1 MIKAKDIQKIAVIG
15 AGLIGNSWTVN
26 FIWKGYKV
34 NLWFHTES
42 KIKEVSQ
49 QIKEYLETLV
59 LHNVFKKEE
68 IPRMMGL
75 INYTTSL
82 EEAVKDVEFIVE
94 SIREDLEMK
103 QKLLAEIDKFAN
115 PEAIFASSS
124 SKLLISDI
132 VKHSKYSK
140 RCISGHPYTPPH
152 LIPLV
157 EISKPEGEKG
167 SLKTAEIAAEFYLLL
182 NKEPVILKKD
192 VSGYIANQIQNAVL
206 SKCAEIIQDGV
217 CTLGDI
223 DKAVSFGPGLRWA
236 IVGPYLVGQLGGGDG
251 GIKGLWTQVG
261 GGNINKQYLNF
272 IQAEVDKEIA
282 NRSPEFGND
291 NESLR
296 KFRDHMLI
304 EMLKIHKKI

>member
-1 MIKAKDIQKIAVIG
+1 MIKAKDIKKIAVIG

-42 KIKEVSQ
+42 KIKEASH
-49 QIKEYLETLV
+49 QIKEYLETMT
-59 LHNVFKKEE
+59 LHNVIKKEE

-75 INYTTSL
+75 INFTISL
-82 EEAVKDVEFIVE
+82 EDAVKDVEFIQECV
-94 SIREDLEMK
+94 REDLEMK

-132 VKHSKYSK
+132 VEHSKYSK

-167 SLKTAEIAAEFYLLL
+167 SIKTAETAAEFYRLI
-182 NKEPVILKKD
+182 NKEPIILKKD
-192 VSGYIANQIQNAVL
+192 VSGYIANQIQGALL
-206 SKCAEIIQDGV
+206 SKCAEIIQNGV
-217 CTLGDI
+217 CTLEDI

-236 IVGPYLVGQLGGGDG
+236 VAGPYLVGQLGGGDG

-261 GGNINKQYLNF
+261 GRSINTQYLDF
-272 IQAEVDKEIA
+272 IQTEVDKEMA

-304 EMLKIHKKI
+304 EILKIHKKI

>member
-1 MIKAKDIQKIAVIG
+1 MIKAEDIKKIAVIG

-49 QIKEYLETLV
+49 QIKEYLETMA

-75 INYTTSL
+75 INFTISL
-82 EEAVKDVEFIVE
+82 EDAVKDVEFIQECV
-94 SIREDLEMK
+94 REDLEMK
-103 QKLLAEIDKFAN
+103 QKLLAEIDKFAD

-132 VKHSKYSK
+132 VEHSKYSK

-157 EISKPEGEKG
+157 EISKPKGEKG
-167 SLKTAEIAAEFYLLL
+167 SIKTAEIAAEFYRLI
-182 NKEPVILKKD
+182 NKEPIILKKD
-192 VSGYIANQIQNAVL
+192 VSGYIANQIQGALL
-206 SKCAEIIQDGV
+206 SKCAEIIQNGV
-217 CTLGDI
+217 CTLEDI

-261 GGNINKQYLNF
+261 GLKNTPYLDF
-272 IQAEVDKEIA
+272 IQAEVDKEMS